1 MNLFTTL
8 TAADMRPAQG
18 SAEHVS
24 ERASVSQRASV
35 SERASDVRE
44 RARAEANAATGRSGE
59 R

>member
-1 MNLFTTL
+1 MNPFTTL

-24 ERASVSQRASV
+24 ERASVSQRYSV

-44 RARAEANAATGRSGE
+44 RARAEANAATRRSGE